1 MKISDGMTYAPK
13 GKPCPVVKPGEF
25 LFSAAHLDHG
35 HIYGMVGALIEAG
48 GTLKSVY
55 DPQPERLAKF
65 LKTYPQAVAVPSEE
79 ALLADPETILVAGAH
94 ITSER
99 GPFGCRVMAAGKD
112 YFTDKAPFTTLEQLE
127 EAKRTAAATGRK
139 YMVYYSERLHVEGA
153 ILAGYMI
160 EQGEIGKV
168 IHVEG
173 LGPHRLGAAGRPAW
187 FFEKEKYGGILCD
200 IGSHQIEQYLY
211 FAGEEDARVAYSRIG
226 NYANPDHPELDDFG
240 DCSIVGAKGSTNYF
254 RVDWFTPDG
263 LRTWGGRPYPHPGD
277 GGIYRDTKICGHR
290 LPTAGGRP
298 CLPGQR
304 AGRAVFRCPWRHRLP
319 LLRAVDPG
327 LPGADGIGH
336 DPGPRLQGRR
346 ALPPRPGPGRS
357 GAVNPSV
364 IEASPIGCE
373 YGEHD
378 HSEAD

>member
-65 LKTYPQAVAVPSEE
+65 LKTYPQAETAPSEE
-79 ALLADPETILVAGAH
+79 ALLADPETVLVAGAH

-160 EQGEIGKV
+160 EQGEIGK
-168 IHVEG
+168 
-173 LGPHRLGAAGRPAW
+173 
-187 FFEKEKYGGILCD
+187 GILCD

-263 LRTWGGRPYPHPGD
+263 LRTWGDGRTLILGTEGYIEIRKYVDIATQRQGGDHVFLVNGRGEQYFDAHGVTGYPFFGQLILD
-277 GGIYRDTKICGHR
+277 CLERTE
-290 LPTAGGRP
+290 TAMTQAHAFKAAEL
-298 CLPGQR
+298 C
-304 AGRAVFRCPWRHRLP
+304 
-319 LLRAVDPG
+319 LRAQ
-327 LPGADGIGH
+327 A
-336 DPGPRLQGRR
+336 Q
-346 ALPPRPGPGRS
+346 
-357 GAVNPSV
+357 AVRV
-364 IEASPIGCE
+364 R
-373 YGEHD
+373 
-378 HSEAD
+378 